1 MKNKPS
7 IKKIWEKLKTPSPNN
22 YSAIQFHNSNLWVI
36 KNSNNSFGIILSE
49 VTDMIKKKYDNIII
63 ERKGKFKSDQTVLK
77 NCILIQNNHTITPK
91 SLCDAINS
99 QLRQQAVKDFYEI
112 NDLKK
117 VLNEIYRI
125 TKSTSEQLNEVVGV
139 WGELHIINEFLG
151 KTNNDNGRKH
161 LIDSWESH
169 EGRTVVDFNLSIIKT
184 MIEIKTT
191 TNESRVHRINSIKQ
205 IHHSS
210 GWKGYL
216 ASICVFI
223 DDNRGKTCLDLI
235 NEIKQKINPIL
246 FETFIKRTK
255 VRGESLCNNNHYK
268 ILENPNKL
276 TSFFEFDDIP
286 KPSFGNGVENVSWDT
301 TLENINAL
309 SNQATNRLF
318 ESL

>member
-22 YSAIQFHNSNLWVI
+22 YSATQFRTSNLWVI
-36 KNSNNSFGIILSE
+36 KNSNNSFGIIVSE

-91 SLCDAINS
+91 SLCDAVNS
-99 QLRQQAVKDFYEI
+99 QQRQQVEKDFYEI

-117 VLNEIYRI
+117 VLNEIHRI

-139 WGELHIINEFLG
+139 WGELYIINEFLR
-151 KTNNDNGRKH
+151 KINNDNGRKH
-161 LIDSWESH
+161 LIDSWESY

-184 MIEIKTT
+184 MFEVKTT

-205 IHHSS
+205 ILHSS
-210 GWKGYL
+210 GWDGYL
-216 ASICVFI
+216 ASICVLI

-255 VRGESLCNNNHYK
+255 VRGESLCNDNHYK

-309 SNQATNRLF
+309 SNQDTDLLLV
-318 ESL
+318 SL